1 MLEIGKDNQ
10 ELFQTEVLE
19 AEMPVFVDFW
29 GDKCEICKQLMP
41 GVHDLEEKY
50 ADKIKFA
57 SLNISGARRLA
68 IKQKV
73 LGLPTMII
81 YKNGERDSVITPDK
95 ISTLADVENFIK
107 EYYEKL

>member
-1 MLEIGKDNQ
+1 MLEIGKDNK
-10 ELFQTEVLE
+10 ELFDTEVLE
-19 AEMPVFVDFW
+19 AEGPVFVDFW

-41 GVHDLEEKY
+41 GVHDLEAKY
-50 ADKIKFA
+50 GDKIKFA

-81 YKNGERDSVITPDK
+81 YKNGERDAVVTPDK
-95 ISTLADVENFIK
+95 ITNLADVEAFIK